1 MRLLEGKVQHYEWGG
16 HVFIPS
22 LLGRSGKARK
32 PHAEYWLG
40 AHPKAPAMV
49 RTNRGWTPLTE
60 IAPDLPYLLKVLD
73 AREMLS
79 IQAHPSLARA
89 RRGFAAENAAGI
101 PRSADARN
109 YKDANHKPEVHVALT
124 PFWMLNGFRPWPQIQ
139 DLLARAPELHPLRR
153 AKSLKALVRR
163 VLTMP
168 APGEML
174 APLLDRLRKQ
184 GAAGKEVPEYWV
196 LRAANAFPNAANDRG
211 LFFIFMLNLVVLKP
225 GEGTYQPPG
234 VLHAYLEGSTV
245 ELMANS
251 DNVLRAG
258 LTTKHVDTAEL
269 APTISESGFP
279 PSSRARRAVIRVYRT
294 PSRSSTRIHAPGA
307 RCWKLA
313 AGDPPACGR
322 FNTVAVYSS
331 PAGRPPA
338 TEVLIEAAPV
348 GTKFQRF
355 SIAQTRAG
363 SLAAFHLNA
372 FFSESSL
379 DVNVRL
385 ISDARSDASSMRT
398 IALPPTAAGPA

>member
-211 LFFIFMLNLVVLKP
+211 LFFIFLLNLVVLKP

-269 APTISESGFP
+269 LRTISYESGFP
-279 PSSRARRAVIRVYRT
+279 PILRGEPAGRGIRVYRT
-294 PSRSSTRIHAPGA
+294 PSREFELSRIQVAPGA
-307 RCWKLA
+307 RRRREARGPAILLLA
-313 AGDPPACGR
+313 EGSA
-322 FNTVAVYSS
+322 TVGGIALRRGQAVFARDEKYW
-331 PAGRPPA
+331 
-338 TEVLIEAAPV
+338 IEAGASGV
-348 GTKFQRF
+348 ELFE
-355 SIAQTRAG
+355 
-363 SLAAFHLNA
+363 AAVP
-372 FFSESSL
+372 S
-379 DVNVRL
+379 
-385 ISDARSDASSMRT
+385 
-398 IALPPTAAGPA
+398 P